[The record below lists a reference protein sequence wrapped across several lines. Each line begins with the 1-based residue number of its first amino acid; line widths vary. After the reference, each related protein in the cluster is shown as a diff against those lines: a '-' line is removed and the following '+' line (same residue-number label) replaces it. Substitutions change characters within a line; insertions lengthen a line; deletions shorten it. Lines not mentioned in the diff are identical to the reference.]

1 MGSLTRMIVHLGRTQ
16 DSKHIGALSALE
28 TEALQIKL
36 KSVLVP
42 EPLSLQSVQFSV
54 PQKPMILEGPLR
66 SFIAG
71 NGAPIQKLLYHN
83 VDVWKCHMWLK
94 MLQGHVTLEESTAEE
109 HAVVSGHLISLG
121 DVVVH
126 ALHLEQHLAILRPWI
141 ILDQSDD
148 LAMI

>member
-83 VDVWKCHMWLK
+83 VDV
-94 MLQGHVTLEESTAEE
+94 
-109 HAVVSGHLISLG
+109 
-121 DVVVH
+121 
-126 ALHLEQHLAILRPWI
+126 
-141 ILDQSDD
+141 
-148 LAMI
+148 